1 MMSQTTGDSA
11 ANRPI
16 AVIVEREGLG
26 DVILKLPL
34 LRAIRHARPDR
45 AIWWISAHDTAMEAA
60 VLPYVEGE
68 IARVMSQLHFTEP
81 LLQGF
86 RTLKQLP
93 AFSAIFDTR
102 TRVASVLAAR
112 LALTADEYYVCLPG
126 LNRRVGAPW
135 WDRRRPAHIGER
147 ALNLA
152 HQAFDT
158 VDATGRI
165 AASAGAE
172 ALAATILPPPEPWIG
187 FAFGSNKAWKN
198 WQLERFVALA
208 RELRTAGYRPVLL
221 AGPDERA
228 ALPVLAETAP
238 DVDVVDMTAMA
249 IEAPRGK
256 LDAPLALAPS
266 IKLLVANDCG
276 LGHLFGAAGVP
287 VVSLFGPTKPERW
300 APNTPASRIV
310 RAQDF
315 GGSAMTDIPVA
326 PVVAATLDL
335 LREVGI
341 SPRP

>member
-1 MMSQTTGDSA
+1 MMRRNVGDEGA
-11 ANRPI
+11 DRPI

-26 DVILKLPL
+26 DVVLKLPL
-34 LRAIRHARPDR
+34 LRAIRHARPER
-45 AIWWISAHDTAMEAA
+45 PIWWISAHDTAMQAA

-68 IARVMSQLHFTEP
+68 IDRVLADLNFTEP

-86 RTLKQLP
+86 RTLRTLP
-93 AFSAIFDTR
+93 AFSAVFDTR

-112 LALTADEYYVCLPG
+112 LALTADEYYACLPG
-126 LNRRVGAPW
+126 LSRRVGAPW

-152 HQAFDT
+152 HQAFET
-158 VDATGRI
+158 VDAGGRI
-165 AASAGAE
+165 SASRGAE
-172 ALAATILPPPEPWIG
+172 ALAAGILPPQEPWIG

-198 WQLERFVALA
+198 WPLERFVALA
-208 RELRTAGYRPVLL
+208 RQLRQAGYRPVLL

-228 ALPVLAETAP
+228 ALPILAETAG
-238 DVDVVDMTAMA
+238 DIDVVDMTAMV

-266 IKLLVANDCG
+266 LKLLVANDCG

-300 APNTPASRIV
+300 APNAPASRIV

-315 GGSAMTDIPVA
+315 GGAAMTDIPVD
-326 PVVAATLDL
+326 PVGAATLDL
-335 LREVGI
+335 LRELGI
-341 SPRP
+341 SPRG

>member
-1 MMSQTTGDSA
+1 MSETVGNSGA
-11 ANRPI
+11 SRPI

-34 LRAIRHARPDR
+34 LRAIRHAHPERD
-45 AIWWISAHDTAMEAA
+45 IWWISAHDTAMQAA
-60 VLPYVEGE
+60 VLPYVQGE
-68 IARVMSQLHFTEP
+68 IARVMAELKFTEP

-93 AFSAIFDTR
+93 PFSLVFDTR

-152 HQAFDT
+152 HQAFGT
-158 VDATGRI
+158 FDASGRI
-165 AASAGAE
+165 SASAGAE
-172 ALAATILPPPEPWIG
+172 ALAATILAPAEPWIG

-198 WQLERFVALA
+198 WPLERFVELA
-208 RELRTAGYRPVLL
+208 RELRKAGYRPVLL

-228 ALPVLAETAP
+228 ALPILAETAS
-238 DVDVVDMTAMA
+238 DVEIVDMTAMA

-287 VVSLFGPTKPERW
+287 VVSLFGPTRPDRW

-315 GGSAMTDIPVA
+315 GGEAMTDIPVE
-326 PVVAATLDL
+326 PVLAATLAL
-335 LREVGI
+335 AAELGLRPAG
-341 SPRP
+341 